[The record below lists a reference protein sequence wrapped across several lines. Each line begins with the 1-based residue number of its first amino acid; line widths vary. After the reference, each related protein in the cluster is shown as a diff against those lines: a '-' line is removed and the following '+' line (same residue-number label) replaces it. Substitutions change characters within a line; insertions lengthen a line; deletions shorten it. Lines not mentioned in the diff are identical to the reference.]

1 MSSIDFTICPI
12 SLSVMKDPVSAPC
25 GHTFDRESLMSLF
38 ATKTFWGSTTQCPTC
53 RSSWPNSFNASSPTN
68 YAIRDA
74 IVAVSGAAT
83 VTTAPSSATVVATV
97 ASATTNATSSV
108 TETKAEAF
116 TSIKPLINS
125 RTFVGKN
132 GKTYLQIQAFVP
144 PGTPLNSQGTDYI
157 FSIDKSGS
165 MDSPAWVKVDKGD
178 IGITRLDLV
187 KHVIRTI
194 ASMLTPADRIALV
207 TFSESAQKVM
217 DLTPITAPGLGK
229 LNRVLDGIYA
239 NGCTHLYGGV
249 EVAAKIASSDEC
261 VGRRIVGCIFT
272 DGVPT
277 EDIPP
282 ITGGRSTMPMIQER
296 IKVANP
302 WSFHAIGFSSDIN
315 SRLLEQLATW
325 GNGRMLFVPSGDM
338 VSTNGIN
345 LTAFEKTVVSLGSVV
360 NYKIGGI
367 DNELLV
373 GPLAVG
379 QRRNYVYEIPADA
392 TVSVPSDSFDLDSV
406 ALADCR
412 QDLVSTLTIIADT
425 IRITPYV
432 SVQDLDR
439 HLMTFHDRHSGSADP
454 SVKAILRDVVSSTDG
469 EGQLR
474 IALQYLKPTDWGT
487 HYLRAY
493 RDHMLAGVCMNF
505 KDPGLKIFETAEFQE
520 FQRLGDE
527 AFGKIPS
534 PPVQRRGHVDMST
547 YNVSAVFNN
556 AGGSCFEGSMP
567 VLMANEFT
575 KPIRDIRRGD
585 QVYTPEGPASV
596 IHAIEFNIVARS
608 QPMSK
613 LGSQILVTPW
623 HPYRVASLNGQY
635 SPWTFPADSVHY
647 TDRAIQKVYNLVL
660 ERGHVI
666 QSEQF
671 QFVTLGHG
679 FQEEPLK
686 HGFFGTEACIQA
698 LSGQPGFDVGRPI
711 YKNCVAIKNPHT
723 GLITGWKD
731 EI

>member
-1 MSSIDFTICPI
+1 
-12 SLSVMKDPVSAPC
+12 
-25 GHTFDRESLMSLF
+25 
-38 ATKTFWGSTTQCPTC
+38 
-53 RSSWPNSFNASSPTN
+53 
-68 YAIRDA
+68 
-74 IVAVSGAAT
+74 
-83 VTTAPSSATVVATV
+83 
-97 ASATTNATSSV
+97 
-108 TETKAEAF
+108 
-116 TSIKPLINS
+116 
-125 RTFVGKN
+125 
-132 GKTYLQIQAFVP
+132 
-144 PGTPLNSQGTDYI
+144 
-157 FSIDKSGS
+157 
-165 MDSPAWVKVDKGD
+165 
-178 IGITRLDLV
+178 
-187 KHVIRTI
+187 
-194 ASMLTPADRIALV
+194 
-207 TFSESAQKVM
+207 
-217 DLTPITAPGLGK
+217 
-229 LNRVLDGIYA
+229 
-239 NGCTHLYGGV
+239 
-249 EVAAKIASSDEC
+249 
-261 VGRRIVGCIFT
+261 
-272 DGVPT
+272 
-277 EDIPP
+277 
-282 ITGGRSTMPMIQER
+282 
-296 IKVANP
+296 
-302 WSFHAIGFSSDIN
+302 
-315 SRLLEQLATW
+315 
-325 GNGRMLFVPSGDM
+325 M

-345 LTAFEKTVVSLGSVV
+345 LTAFEKTVVSLGSAV

-379 QRRNYVYEIPADA
+379 QRRNYVYEITADA

-412 QDLVSTLTIIADT
+412 QDLVTTLTIIADT

-439 HLMTFHDRHSGSADP
+439 HLMAFHDRHSGSADP

-567 VLMANEFT
+567 VLMADGST
-575 KPIRDIRRGD
+575 KAIQDIRRWD
-585 QVYTPEGPASV
+585 KVYTSDGPASV
-596 IHAIEFNIVARS
+596 YQAIEFNIYARS

-613 LGSQILVTPW
+613 LGSKVLVTPW
-623 HPYRVASLNGQY
+623 HPYRVVGANGLS
-635 SPWTFPADSVHY
+635 SPWSFPADSVHY
-647 TDRAIQKVYNLVL
+647 TDRAIQKVFNLVL
-660 ERGHVI
+660 EKGHVI
-666 QSEQF
+666 QAENF
-671 QFVTLGHG
+671 QFVTLAHG
-679 FQEEPLK
+679 FEEAPLK
-686 HGFFGTEACIQA
+686 HEFFGTWECIDA
-698 LSGQPGFDVGRPI
+698 LRLVPGFEVGRPV
-711 YKNCVAIKNPHT
+711 YKNCVAIKHPRT